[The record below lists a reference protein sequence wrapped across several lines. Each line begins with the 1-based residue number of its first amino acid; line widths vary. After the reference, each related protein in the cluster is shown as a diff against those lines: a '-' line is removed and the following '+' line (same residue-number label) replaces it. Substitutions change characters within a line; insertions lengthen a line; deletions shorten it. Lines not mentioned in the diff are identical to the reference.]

1 MKAGV
6 TLSGGCT
13 GQWGVRTAVPVVV
26 FLTNQEDQGVGGAG
40 KRWEELAAPPG
51 ARRAL
56 GEREREIRL
65 KSGVG
70 GRFNHRSVPIG
81 LFLKGDAPLSRERS
95 PGPEGG
101 DRRRLRSEAA
111 ALGLGT
117 GRCCLGKG
125 ASFHFLFQL
134 QRRAPG
140 CPPAGGH
147 NPGGRRGRWPSLA
160 F

>member
-1 MKAGV
+1 MACENCCSCCSVSRQSGRPGGRRGGEEVGRARSTAGRP
-6 TLSGGCT
+6 SGS
-13 GQWGVRTAVPVVV
+13 W
-26 FLTNQEDQGVGGAG
+26 
-40 KRWEELAAPPG
+40 
-51 ARRAL
+51 

-95 PGPEGG
+95 LGPEGG

-140 CPPAGGH
+140 CPPAGGRS
-147 NPGGRRGRWPSLA
+147 PGGRRDRRPSPA